1 MEFNMEILQ
10 SLGALPMLIL
20 IFFIF
25 YFILIR
31 PQVKEQ
37 KEKELMLEKLSKNH
51 RVLTRGGLIGKIQD
65 FQGKNKEYVV
75 LDNEAGSKIKILKN
89 HISSIIE

>member
-1 MEFNMEILQ
+1 MEILQ

-37 KEKELMLEKLSKNH
+37 KEKQLMLEKLSKND
-51 RVLTRGGLIGKIQD
+51 RVVTRGGLIGKIQD
-65 FQGKNKEYVV
+65 FQGKNKEYII
-75 LDNEAGSKIKILKN
+75 LDNETGTKIKILRN
-89 HISSIIE
+89 YISSVIE

>member
-37 KEKELMLEKLSKNH
+37 KEKQLMLEKLSKND
-51 RVLTRGGLIGKIQD
+51 RVVTRGGLIGKIQG
-65 FQGKNKEYVV
+65 FQGKNKEYII
-75 LDNEAGSKIKILKN
+75 LDNETGTKIKILRN
-89 HISSIIE
+89 YISSLIE